1 MITSLTIT
9 GFRCFRELRVAPLTR
24 VNLIVGK
31 NNAGKTSLLEAV
43 ELVAT
48 GTLEALV
55 RSPIRRREFLF
66 EGLNAWREGDQ
77 GDDGEERSQTDPLL
91 DLSQVFHGRSISP
104 GTSFSIETAGTP
116 EHRVRCEVF
125 ELGNQAALRLQSTHL
140 REDAA
145 VPLANLRRSSGFRFR
160 FFTST
165 TPAVNLLGTEMLD
178 LLRLS
183 EPWDEIV
190 LTPEEKTIIEALRLI
205 EPQIDRLAFAGEKT
219 RISRRALLKLSGSNQ
234 RLPLGSLGDG
244 LRRLLGLILFL
255 VDSKEGILLVDEI
268 DTGLHYTV
276 LEDVWRLLIETA
288 KRLDVQVFATT
299 HSLDCVQALASV
311 HSKYPELSSEV
322 TLHRLERDMPKTIPF
337 SADELAIASEHHL
350 EVR

>member
-9 GFRCFRELRVAPLTR
+9 GFRCFRELRVEPLTR

-31 NNAGKTSLLEAV
+31 NNAGKTSLLEAI

-55 RSPIRRREFLF
+55 RCPIRRREYLF
-66 EGLNAWREGDQ
+66 EGFEEWREGRIREE
-77 GDDGEERSQTDPLL
+77 GEEQSQTDPLL
-91 DLSQVFHGRSISP
+91 DLSQMFHGRSMTP
-104 GTSFSIETAGTP
+104 GTSFSIETTGTP
-116 EHRVRCEVF
+116 EYRVRCEVF
-125 ELGNQAALRLQSTHL
+125 ELGNQVALRLQSSHL
-140 REDAA
+140 QDDAA
-145 VPLANLRRSSGFRFR
+145 VPLANLRRSSGFKFR
-160 FFTST
+160 FFTSPA
-165 TPAVNLLGTEMLD
+165 PAVNLLGTEMLD

-190 LTPEEKTIIEALRLI
+190 LTPEEKTITEALQLI

-255 VDSKEGILLVDEI
+255 VDSKEGLLLVDEI

-276 LEDVWRLLIETA
+276 LEDVWKLLIETA

-299 HSLDCVQALASV
+299 HSLDCVRALAQVREKHPALAS
-311 HSKYPELSSEV
+311 EA
-322 TLHRLERDMPKTIPF
+322 TLHRVEKDMSKTITF
-337 SADELAIASEHHL
+337 SADELAIAAEHHL